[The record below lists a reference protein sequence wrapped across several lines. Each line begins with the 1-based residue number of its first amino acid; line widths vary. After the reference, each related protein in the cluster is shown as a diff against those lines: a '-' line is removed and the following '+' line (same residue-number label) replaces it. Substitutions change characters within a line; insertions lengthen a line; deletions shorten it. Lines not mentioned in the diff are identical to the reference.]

1 MKRIGMALISGAG
14 HPLVTSAYQRR
25 SSKSADRRPTN
36 VDTAEDA
43 KAVLTGTH
51 TESAAPRDFSVCG
64 GTGTLAVHVVHLG
77 QKKAHGIKERHTM
90 EPSKKG
96 RSARRGGG
104 SQRGS
109 HRPWC
114 LPLAVTREPG
124 ETLEGVHVLDE
135 FPAELSL
142 ALWTALRDVSLWA
155 ATPEERRTAL
165 FSPNAE
171 ARRRE
176 YTAQTRL
183 EPQLDLALGT
193 LATVVSHS
201 AQASAAVVSLMCLDV
216 SKWAKQKG
224 GMGTAVSFAQAAA
237 LASPEDPAPALSVGR
252 LALEWGRPGRAE
264 TWLRR
269 SIGLARR
276 ARDWES
282 YGGACVTLAEIYLR
296 GERLQPAERFF
307 LYGARVARRQQLREV
322 RAEAMHGLMRVRM
335 AAGDDLEQ
343 AERFAHLAQRA
354 YGRAHPRLPDL
365 LHDIS
370 HLMVRRGEWER
381 AVPLLRRQLSIFT
394 DAGMR
399 MVCHAL
405 LAQASAALGDA
416 RSYEMS
422 WKEAWTLKD
431 RPGTVPHVPTTLA
444 HLGKAAARANDWLR
458 VQQTVRAF
466 NDLAPA
472 HHRGCPAREMAEL
485 ARLLD
490 EHRNG
495 RGAEQ

>member
-1 MKRIGMALISGAG
+1 ME
-14 HPLVTSAYQRR
+14 HP
-25 SSKSADRRPTN
+25 
-36 VDTAEDA
+36 
-43 KAVLTGTH
+43 
-51 TESAAPRDFSVCG
+51 
-64 GTGTLAVHVVHLG
+64 
-77 QKKAHGIKERHTM
+77 
-90 EPSKKG
+90 KKG
-96 RSARRGGG
+96 RNARRGAGPR
-104 SQRGS
+104 RGT

-114 LPLAVTREPG
+114 LPPAVTREPG

-176 YTAQTRL
+176 YTAQTKL
-183 EPQLDLALGT
+183 EPQLDMALGT

-216 SKWAKQKG
+216 SRWAREKG

-276 ARDWES
+276 AKDWES
-282 YGGACVTLAEIYLR
+282 YGGACVTLGEIYLR
-296 GERLQPAERFF
+296 SERLPAAERFY
-307 LYGARVARRQQLREV
+307 LYAARVARRQQLRGV
-322 RAEAMHGLMRVRM
+322 RAESMHGLMRVRM
-335 AAGDDLEQ
+335 AAGDDLVA

-354 YGRAHPRLPDL
+354 YGRGHPRAPEL
-365 LHDIS
+365 LHDMT
-370 HLMVRRGEWER
+370 HLMVRRYEWDR
-381 AVPLLRRQLSIFT
+381 AVPLLRRQLAMFT
-394 DAGMR
+394 EPGMR
-399 MVCHAL
+399 LVCHAL
-405 LAQASAALGDA
+405 LAHASAALGDT

-431 RPGTVPHVPTTLA
+431 RAGTAPHVPTSLA
-444 HLGKAAARANDWLR
+444 HLGKAAVCANDWLR

-466 NDLAPA
+466 TDLPA
-472 HHRGCPAREMAEL
+472 AHRRGSPVKEIAEL

-490 EHRNG
+490 ERRHG
-495 RGAEQ
+495 RGPEQ

>member
-1 MKRIGMALISGAG
+1 
-14 HPLVTSAYQRR
+14 
-25 SSKSADRRPTN
+25 
-36 VDTAEDA
+36 
-43 KAVLTGTH
+43 
-51 TESAAPRDFSVCG
+51 
-64 GTGTLAVHVVHLG
+64 
-77 QKKAHGIKERHTM
+77 M
-90 EPSKKG
+90 EQTRKG

-104 SQRGS
+104 SQRGT

-155 ATPEERRTAL
+155 ATPEDRRTAL

-171 ARRRE
+171 TRRRE
-176 YTAQTRL
+176 YAAQTRM
-183 EPQLDLALGT
+183 EPALDLALGT

-201 AQASAAVVSLMCLDV
+201 AQASAAVVSLMCLEV
-216 SKWAKQKG
+216 SRWARAKG

-252 LALEWGRPGRAE
+252 LALEWGRPARAE

-276 ARDWES
+276 AKEWES
-282 YGGACVTLAEIYLR
+282 YGGACVTMGEIYLR
-296 GERLQPAERFF
+296 NERLQAAERFY
-307 LYGARVARRQQLREV
+307 LYAARVARRQQLRAI
-322 RAEAMHGLMRVRM
+322 RAEAMHGLLRVRM
-335 AAGDDLEQ
+335 AAGDDLDA

-354 YGRAHPRLPDL
+354 YGRAHPRAPDL
-365 LHDIS
+365 LHDMT
-370 HLMVRRGEWER
+370 HLMVRRGEWDR
-381 AVPLLRRQLSIFT
+381 AVPALRRQLAIFT

-399 MVCHAL
+399 LVCHAL
-405 LAQASAALGDA
+405 LAHASAALGDM
-416 RSYEMS
+416 RGYEMS

-431 RPGTVPHVPTTLA
+431 RPGTAPHAPIALA
-444 HLGKAAARANDWLR
+444 HLGKAASHAHDWLR

-466 NDLAPA
+466 SDLRPE
-472 HHRGCPAREMAEL
+472 HRRGRVAGEVAEL
-485 ARLLD
+485 SSLVGNHRQARAV
-490 EHRNG
+490 E
-495 RGAEQ
+495 A